1 MYIATILKH
10 FISKPKGDARVY
22 MYLIL
27 RSLDWF
33 QQVVSIFLCYLTHDK
48 NREFRWYVSNLLDFF
63 FKFSFLIL
71 SISISNINRP
81 LHWHYTLFTQ
91 IHPLLIARRYHSS
104 EYQLA
109 YTQSSI
115 YIFFDAGFLNIWQ
128 ISCYRHHYKIST
140 QLAKTISQQV
150 NISILSNR
158 YFPFKHVLA

>member
-104 EYQLA
+104 E
-109 YTQSSI
+109 
-115 YIFFDAGFLNIWQ
+115 
-128 ISCYRHHYKIST
+128 RIST
-140 QLAKTISQQV
+140 GLYTEFYIHFFRCRFLKYMTNQLLQTP
-150 NISILSNR
+150 L
-158 YFPFKHVLA
+158 